1 MRGQGVLS
9 CLMVRCR
16 LVVLCSGLLVGLGG
30 CAGMRGSGSVG
41 SGLKGELSVLV
52 DKGFRAEWVEGPGV
66 VLVAD
71 ENSAMPKSFVFL
83 FGPFDRW
90 KMNGMRSRL
99 LGMGALRVEM
109 H

>member
-1 MRGQGVLS
+1 MRGQGGS
-9 CLMVRCR
+9 SGLMVRWG
-16 LVVLCSGLLVGLGG
+16 LVVLFSGFLLGLYG
-30 CAGMRGSGSVG
+30 CASRKVSSAG

-71 ENSAMPKSFVFL
+71 ENSAMPRSYVFL
-83 FGPFDRW
+83 FSPFDRW
-90 KMNGMRSRL
+90 KMNGLRARL

-109 H
+109 R